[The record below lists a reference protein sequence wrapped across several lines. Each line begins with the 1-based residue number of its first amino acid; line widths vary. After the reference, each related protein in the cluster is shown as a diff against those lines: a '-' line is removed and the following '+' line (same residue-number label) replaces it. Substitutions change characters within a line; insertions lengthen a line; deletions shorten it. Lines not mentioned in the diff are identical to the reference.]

1 MKLKN
6 GALTTIFFFPAGIFM
21 LVFLVFPILLLIR
34 DSFYKI
40 DIINPSLREFVGFA
54 NYTNSLTSERFLK
67 ALWNTVVYIGV
78 AVGLEFFIGLI
89 LALLLSNAFKG
100 SQFIRTLLLSPL
112 MLAPLVTGIIWK
124 FMLNDQFGIFN
135 WGLYKLGIL
144 SDPHQILWLSDSRF
158 ALYSTII
165 ADIWLTTPFIMLVL
179 LAGIKGIPNSLYESA
194 EIDGANKWHKFRYI
208 TFPSLIPVATVALLI
223 RIIDAAR
230 TFDIVWVLTQ
240 GGPGFSSELLS
251 TYMYKTLTRY
261 GEVGESSAMAV
272 IFILILLVLS
282 SFFITKMWSP
292 RRRHSS

>member
-1 MKLKN
+1 MRMKN
-6 GALTTIFFFPAGIFM
+6 GALSTMFFFPAGIFM
-21 LVFLVFPILLLIR
+21 LVFLVYPILLLIR

-40 DIINPSLREFVGFA
+40 DLINPSLREFVGFA
-54 NYTNSLTSERFLK
+54 NYTNSLTSPRFLK
-67 ALWNTVVYIGV
+67 ALWNTVVYIGA
-78 AVGLEFFIGLI
+78 AVGIEFIIGLI

-112 MLAPLVTGIIWK
+112 MLAPLVTGLIWK
-124 FMLNDQFGIFN
+124 FMLNDQFGIIN

-179 LAGIKGIPNSLYESA
+179 LAGIKGIPISLYESA

-240 GGPGFSSELLS
+240 GGPGFSSEVLS

-261 GEVGESSAMAV
+261 GEVGQSSAMAV
-272 IFILILLVLS
+272 IFIIILLVLS

-292 RRRHSS
+292 RKRHG

>member
-1 MKLKN
+1 
-6 GALTTIFFFPAGIFM
+6 
-21 LVFLVFPILLLIR
+21 
-34 DSFYKI
+34 
-40 DIINPSLREFVGFA
+40 
-54 NYTNSLTSERFLK
+54 LTSSRFLK

-78 AVGLEFFIGLI
+78 AVCIEFILGLI

-112 MLAPLVTGIIWK
+112 MLAPLVTGLIWK
-124 FMLNDQFGIFN
+124 FMLNDQFGIIN
-135 WGLYKLGIL
+135 WGLYKLGLL

-179 LAGIKGIPNSLYESA
+179 LAGIKGIPISLYESA

-240 GGPGFSSELLS
+240 GGPGFSSEVLS

-261 GEVGESSAMAV
+261 GEVGQSSAMAV
-272 IFILILLVLS
+272 IFIIILLILS

-292 RRRHSS
+292 RKRHG